1 MTSSNKSNHCDI
13 KYDKIVKWT
22 IYSKN
27 IKDQLIGTKSKPGLL
42 FLDYESAGEIEFKD
56 NSNCSIKDN
65 EKTCDK
71 ETSKKL
77 KFNKGSNDSVIT
89 PLSVIN
95 FHTHPLSCY
104 IDAETIW
111 GWPSGEDLA
120 RAIEFAIANNICH
133 IVFAVEGTYV
143 IEVNKE
149 LLNKFNKSVI
159 KILINNI
166 EKIFQL
172 THKHRMYYND
182 ESFSLEDEFN
192 KFFLK
197 PLNLK
202 DDYINILYAWIDL
215 VNNINILNLYKLMN
229 SFSKEYFKKMKLKEL
244 PEEII
249 NDLNDSIFKEYI
261 YHISF
266 YPNKT
271 IQLNQSLSKQQLVKL
286 LKNKDFKIELPD
298 KIIYKAPFISEKCIL

>member
-1 MTSSNKSNHCDI
+1 MPLSYKSNHCDI

-27 IKDQLIGTKSKPGLL
+27 IKDELIGTKSKPGLL
-42 FLDYESAGEIEFKD
+42 FLKYESAGELEFKD
-56 NSNCSIKDN
+56 NSNCSIEDN

-71 ETSKKL
+71 ETSKNL

-120 RAIEFAIANNICH
+120 RAIEFAQANNICH

-149 LLNKFNKSVI
+149 LLNKLNKSVI

-182 ESFSLEDEFN
+182 DYFSLEDEFN
-192 KFFLK
+192 QFFLK

-202 DDYINILYAWIDL
+202 NDYINILYAWIDL
-215 VNNINILNLYKLMN
+215 VNIINISSLYKLMN
-229 SFSKEYFKKMKLKEL
+229 SFSKEYFKKIKLIEL
-244 PEEII
+244 PIEII
-249 NDLNDSIFKEYI
+249 KNLKDSIYQEYI

-271 IQLNQSLSKQQLVKL
+271 IQSNQSLGKKKIFKL
-286 LKNKDFKIELPD
+286 MKKDFKIELPD
-298 KIIYKAPFISEKCIL
+298 KIVYNAPFISEKCKL